1 MRLVANAQNSL
12 ACDFVKMSLRYFL
25 ARVFL
30 CVSSVPLERACSQVV
45 AILHR
50 SISRFMTGNIKQRR
64 NLIAKSKLK
73 MRRCQE
79 YEIETRWTRSN
90 VNMTTFTHA
99 PICSFTLPAMRLG
112 AGYDCNVLR
121 SMHLLVQGLGVGG
134 SGGNVG
140 ITSGLVG
147 ASGLLEG
154 LGGSEVGVAGGG
166 VLSAVGGEAGV
177 HGGFEDGE
185 HRDVVCAGK
194 LLLVMAHCS

>member
-1 MRLVANAQNSL
+1 MLDHQFTCALINPGKQSMINV
-12 ACDFVKMSLRYFL
+12 VE
-25 ARVFL
+25 RV
-30 CVSSVPLERACSQVV
+30 S
-45 AILHR
+45 
-50 SISRFMTGNIKQRR
+50 
-64 NLIAKSKLK
+64 
-73 MRRCQE
+73 
-79 YEIETRWTRSN
+79 
-90 VNMTTFTHA
+90 
-99 PICSFTLPAMRLG
+99 
-112 AGYDCNVLR
+112 
-121 SMHLLVQGLGVGG
+121 LLVQGLGVGG

-194 LLLVMAHCS
+194 LLLMMAHCS